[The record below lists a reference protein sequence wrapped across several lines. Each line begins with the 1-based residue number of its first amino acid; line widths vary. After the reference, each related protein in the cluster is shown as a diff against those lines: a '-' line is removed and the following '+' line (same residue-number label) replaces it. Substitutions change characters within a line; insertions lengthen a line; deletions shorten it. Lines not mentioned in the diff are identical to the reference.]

1 MNLPALFPDIV
12 IPTTAPHTTLVVK
25 GELQA
30 RVSAITQQMIA
41 LPEITDND
49 SFQGVREV
57 VKMAS
62 ALKREVEASRQLAN
76 GPFNAVIQAINTA
89 AKGVIAQLDAVIT
102 EGKQQETAFLVE
114 QQRKQAE
121 EAERIRKHEEE
132 ARKDQSRPTAA
143 LPITALP
150 QAIDAPL
157 ATRPDI
163 EITDELAIPREFLM
177 VDMVKLRRAVLAEG
191 RDVPG
196 VKKVIR
202 TQVVAR

>member
-89 AKGVIAQLDAVIT
+89 AKGVIAQLDTIIT

-163 EITDELAIPREFLM
+163 EITDEMAIPREFLV
-177 VDMVKLRRAVLAEG
+177 VDMVKLRRAVLTDG